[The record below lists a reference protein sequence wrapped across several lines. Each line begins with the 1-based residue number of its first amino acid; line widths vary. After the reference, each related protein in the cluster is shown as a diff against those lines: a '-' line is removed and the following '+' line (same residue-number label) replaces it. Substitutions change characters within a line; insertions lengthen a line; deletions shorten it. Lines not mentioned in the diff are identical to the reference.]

1 MKISAGTIARTIIL
15 VLALVNQVLV
25 VLGVSPLNIGDET
38 ITELVSLVFT
48 IGASGVAWWKNNS
61 FTSKAI
67 TADEYMKSLSDESA
81 VPAED
86 EDEVVDEEAP

>member
-67 TADEYMKSLSDESA
+67 SADEYMKSLTDESSIIGDDEQGI
-81 VPAED
+81 AE
-86 EDEVVDEEAP
+86 EEAP

>member
-25 VLGVSPLNIGDET
+25 VLGISPLNIADET
-38 ITELVSLVFT
+38 IAELVSLVFT

-67 TADEYMKSLSDESA
+67 SADEYMKSLTDEASIIGD
-81 VPAED
+81 D
-86 EDEVVDEEAP
+86 EDGIVDEEAP